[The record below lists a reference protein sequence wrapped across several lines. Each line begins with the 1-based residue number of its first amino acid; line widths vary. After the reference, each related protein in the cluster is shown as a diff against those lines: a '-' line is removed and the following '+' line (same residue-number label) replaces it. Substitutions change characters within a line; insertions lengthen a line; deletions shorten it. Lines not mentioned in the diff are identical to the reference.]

1 LAEKNNMTDKKFLNS
16 DEVSEIIAKLG
27 LEFAVVHNPAPLYPE
42 IELYPLAPKITA
54 PQKELSAVLMDLEGT
69 VCSTLDLR
77 LHALE
82 NTVRSISGRLTKD
95 EWKGLDPLID
105 HPNLTGIGTPE
116 QIRYLIQRYHNFIKP
131 EAMKEAYLHSVLWT
145 IISGHNEERKDES
158 RYSLEQVGLGEMLKD
173 SKLQELML
181 QKEFNKFN
189 SNLIRNYFLHKYGS
203 LLSIK
208 NFEEAVRAATEI
220 FFQNYHQM
228 LELVKYGE
236 GSNLAEEVSG
246 QSELPLIRP
255 LPSIPVLFALV
266 KGWLGEDISYLFD
279 EMREELK
286 QKSSQV
292 YRISS
297 QEEAREKL
305 VKLGKFL
312 ETHPLKLALV
322 TSSGGYE
329 ADIIL
334 VELFNVISHEI
345 RKWKIPQAKKEMLLE
360 KFSDYKNVVDVFI
373 TADKVSRIRPKPH
386 RDLFSIA
393 LSRLG
398 IPHSTFSRILG
409 FEDSENGIIALR
421 ASGIGLTAAVPAT
434 RNSRHDL
441 SAASFILQGGI
452 TEALLNYN
460 LFISL

>member
-1 LAEKNNMTDKKFLNS
+1 MTDKKFLNS

-27 LEFAVVHNPAPLYPE
+27 YEFAVVHNPAPLYPE
-42 IELYPLAPKITA
+42 IELYPLAPKITV
-54 PQKELSAVLMDLEGT
+54 PQKDLSAVILDLEGT

-77 LHALE
+77 LHSLE
-82 NTVRSISGRLTKD
+82 YVVRSISGRLTKD

-105 HPNLTGIGTPE
+105 RPNLMGISTSE
-116 QIRYLIQRYHNFIKP
+116 QIRYLVQRYHNFIKP
-131 EAMKEAYLHSVLWT
+131 EAMKESYLHSVLWT
-145 IISGHNEERKDES
+145 LISGHNEERKDEAS
-158 RYSLEQVGLGEMLKD
+158 FSLDQFGLGEMLKD
-173 SKLQELML
+173 SKLHEFML
-181 QKEFNKFN
+181 QKEFSKFN
-189 SNLIRNYFLHKYGS
+189 SNLITNYFLHKYGS
-203 LLSIK
+203 QLSIK
-208 NFEEAVRAATEI
+208 NFDDTVRAAAEI
-220 FFQNYHQM
+220 FFQHYHQM
-228 LELVKYGE
+228 LELIKYGE
-236 GSNLAEEVSG
+236 GSNLAEEISG
-246 QSELPLIRP
+246 QSELPLVRP
-255 LPSIPVLFALV
+255 MPSIPLLFALA
-266 KGWLGEDISYLFD
+266 KGLLGEDVAYLFD
-279 EMREELK
+279 EMSQELK
-286 QKSSQV
+286 HKSSQV

-305 VKLGKFL
+305 VKLGKYF
-312 ETHPLKLALV
+312 ESHPLKLALV

-360 KFSDYKNVVDVFI
+360 KFSDYKNIVNVFI
-373 TADKVSRIRPKPH
+373 TGDKVSKIRPKPH

-398 IPHSTFSRILG
+398 LPQSMFSQIVG

-421 ASGIGLTAAVPAT
+421 ASGIGLTAAVPVM

-460 LFISL
+460 LFMSL